1 MTRRARYRLLS
12 RYGRRQRGHLVALVG
27 LALLPAA
34 MAALQPLPLK
44 LFVDNA
50 LGDVPLTG
58 VPAQVLETIGVADDP
73 RSLVVFAGI
82 AAIVLGIV
90 TYLVSDATTLYWE
103 WVGARMVRDAAK
115 DVFDHLQRLS
125 PHYHARTP
133 EGDSLSVVTTDSSA
147 PYTAVNAALV
157 SPVMATVTMVTVGLS
172 AWRLNRG
179 LTLVLLAMT
188 PGLAVLSRHLS
199 GRLKRAATRARSE
212 RVAVTSFVSQ
222 IVHALP
228 IVQAFTA
235 ESQNLR
241 AFRSITDRA
250 VDANRRTAA
259 LEASAESV
267 AAVLGAVAASVIL
280 VLGGQGVVEGD
291 VTVGDLVVFLAYARV
306 LDRQFRSL
314 LSVGRQLRL
323 AEVGMDRLHEVVSS
337 DDRVRDPDDPVA
349 MPTATAPRSDTS
361 PRSPGRTDD
370 DRGSTHPRGLSVQWD
385 HVTFGYES
393 GRPILHDIDLEVDSG
408 ETVALLGRTGAG
420 KSTLVGLVPRLFDP
434 WEGAVRL
441 GGVDVRRAA
450 VADVRSRVAVLRQE
464 PLILPATV
472 AENVAIARPGAS
484 LAEIEDACQRALA
497 AEFIDGLPDGYET
510 VLAENGSSLSGGQRQ
525 RLAIARAFL
534 KDASILVLDEP
545 TSALDTESEALLVRS
560 IEQVSEGR
568 TVLVIA
574 HRLST
579 IRRADRA
586 VVLEDGRVVEMGT
599 HDQLL
604 ERDGSY
610 ARFHQ
615 LQTAGAPT

>member
-1 MTRRARYRLLS
+1 MTRGDRYRLLS
-12 RYGRRQRGHLVALVG
+12 RYGRRQGRHLAALVG
-27 LALLPAA
+27 LAFLPAA

-50 LGDVPLTG
+50 LGGAPVTG
-58 VPAQVLETIGVADDP
+58 VPAQVLEAIGVADDP
-73 RSLVVFAGI
+73 RSLVVVAGV
-82 AAIVLGIV
+82 AAIVVGIV
-90 TYLVSDATTLYWE
+90 AYLTSDATTLYWE
-103 WVGARMVRDAAK
+103 WVGARMVRDASR

-125 PHYHARTP
+125 PSYHARTP
-133 EGDSLSVVTTDSSA
+133 EGDSLSLVTTDSSA
-147 PYTAVNAALV
+147 PYTASNAALV
-157 SPVMATVTMVTVGLS
+157 SPVMAAVTMATVGLS
-172 AWRLNRG
+172 AWRLNHG

-188 PGLAVLSRHLS
+188 PALAVLSRHLS
-199 GRLKRAATRARSE
+199 GHLKRAATRARSE

-228 IVQAFTA
+228 VVQAFTA
-235 ESQNLR
+235 EPQNLTT
-241 AFRSITDRA
+241 FRSITDRA
-250 VDANRRTAA
+250 VLANRKTAA

-267 AAVLGAVAASVIL
+267 AAVLGAVAAAVVL
-280 VLGGQGVVEGD
+280 VLGGRSVAGGGV
-291 VTVGDLVVFLAYARV
+291 TLGDLVVFLAYARV

-323 AEVGMDRLHEVVSS
+323 AEVGIDRLHQVVTS

-349 MPTATAPRSDTS
+349 MPTADPPAPDAVLSLRGRLAGGAPS
-361 PRSPGRTDD
+361 PD
-370 DRGSTHPRGLSVQWD
+370 HRGLSVRWD
-385 HVTFGYES
+385 HVTFGYEP
-393 GRPILHDIDLEVDSG
+393 GRPVLHDIDLRVGSG

-420 KSTLVGLVPRLFDP
+420 KSTLVGLVSRLFDP

-450 VADVRSRVAVLRQE
+450 VADVRARVAVVRQD
-464 PLILPATV
+464 PLILPTTV

-484 LAEIEDACQRALA
+484 PAEIEVACRRALA
-497 AEFIDGLPDGYET
+497 AEFVEELPDGYDT

-534 KDASILVLDEP
+534 KDASILILDEP

-560 IEQVSEGR
+560 IEQVSAGR

-586 VVLEDGRVVEMGT
+586 VVLEDGRVVEVGT

-610 ARFHQ
+610 ARFHH
-615 LQTAGAPT
+615 LQTVGAAT